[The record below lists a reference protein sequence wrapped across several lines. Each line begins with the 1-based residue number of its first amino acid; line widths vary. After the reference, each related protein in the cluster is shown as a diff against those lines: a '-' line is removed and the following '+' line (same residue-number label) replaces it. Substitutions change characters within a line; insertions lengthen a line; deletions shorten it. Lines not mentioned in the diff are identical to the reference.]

1 MNDSKRIVT
10 IVQQAS
16 GRFLDA
22 HEIPSLDFR
31 VVTRPRQEN
40 NTLRWIMTRE
50 QGDLR
55 RFQQI
60 SSGRFLDAHEIPNL
74 DFRVVTRPRQENN
87 TQLWHFNIISSG
99 QGFTLRQAS
108 SGRFLDAYLSETKDF
123 QVVTRPEKPGN
134 NAQFW
139 IFEGKE

>member
-22 HEIPSLDFR
+22 HEIPS
-31 VVTRPRQEN
+31 
-40 NTLRWIMTRE
+40 
-50 QGDLR
+50 
-55 RFQQI
+55 
-60 SSGRFLDAHEIPNL
+60 L

-134 NAQFW
+134 NAQFC

>member
-1 MNDSKRIVT
+1 MNNSKRIVT
-10 IVQQAS
+10 VVQEAS

-22 HEIPSLDFR
+22 HEIAERDFN
-31 VVTRPRQEN
+31 VVTRPRQDN
-40 NTLRWIMTRE
+40 DTQRWIMTQE
-50 QGDLR
+50 QGNLR
-55 RFQQI
+55 RFQQV
-60 SSGRFLDAHEIPNL
+60 SSGRFLDAHEISSL

-87 TQLWHFNIISSG
+87 TQLWHLNIISSG

-108 SGRFLDAYLSETKDF
+108 SGRFLDAYLSGTKDF